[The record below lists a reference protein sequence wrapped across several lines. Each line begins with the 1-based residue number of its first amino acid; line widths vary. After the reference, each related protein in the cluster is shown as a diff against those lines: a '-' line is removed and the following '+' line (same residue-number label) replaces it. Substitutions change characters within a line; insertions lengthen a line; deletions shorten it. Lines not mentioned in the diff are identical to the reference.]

1 MICTNVIEYMN
12 WKDQLFHAKNVEM
25 VKISGTNRGQLSVV
39 KPENMIFVQTEKKVS
54 NQQPNQP
61 KVIYIKQ
68 GAYWDVKYSRTTIF
82 STT

>member
-1 MICTNVIEYMN
+1 
-12 WKDQLFHAKNVEM
+12 M
-25 VKISGTNRGQLSVV
+25 VKISGTNRGQLSVL
-39 KPENMIFVQTEKKVS
+39 KPENMIFVQTEKNVS

-68 GAYWDVKYSRTTIF
+68 GAYWDVKYARTTIF

>member
-1 MICTNVIEYMN
+1 M
-12 WKDQLFHAKNVEM
+12 A
-25 VKISGTNRGQLSVV
+25 KISGTNRGQLSVL
-39 KPENMIFVQTEKKVS
+39 KPENMIFVQTEKNVS

-68 GAYWDVKYSRTTIF
+68 GAYRDVKCTQTTIF